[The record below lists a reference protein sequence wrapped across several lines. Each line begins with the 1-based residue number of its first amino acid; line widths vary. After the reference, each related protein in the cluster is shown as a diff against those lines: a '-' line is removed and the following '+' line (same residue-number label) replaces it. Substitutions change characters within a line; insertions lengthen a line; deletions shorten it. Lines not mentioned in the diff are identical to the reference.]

1 MIPLSDNMITPS
13 GKLSLYLY
21 SQSSQIILMSK
32 NIQYDHSDESVV
44 AKMSE
49 SEKEYSGSRGVQKLA
64 IPDADTSNPAVD
76 NTSEKMGSGHSCS
89 WTFQDPRTASRNA
102 AASLSIGCLVNS

>member
-49 SEKEYSGSRGVQKLA
+49 LLEEMRTEVLDQLDKIQETQEELEEKL
-64 IPDADTSNPAVD
+64 SNI
-76 NTSEKMGSGHSCS
+76 EE
-89 WTFQDPRTASRNA
+89 
-102 AASLSIGCLVNS
+102 SLN